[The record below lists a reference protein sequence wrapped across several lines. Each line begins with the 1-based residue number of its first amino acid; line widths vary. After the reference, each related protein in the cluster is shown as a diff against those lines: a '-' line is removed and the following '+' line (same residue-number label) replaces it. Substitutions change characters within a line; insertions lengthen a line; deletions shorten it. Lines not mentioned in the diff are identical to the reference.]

1 MGTAIIIYLYQCI
14 VTYIVNDEEELEE
27 RNTKKKEKEANGERE
42 RERERDLWT
51 YSCAF
56 NLSTAVAQVS
66 PRGWKC

>member
-42 RERERDLWT
+42 RERERETCGPIAAPSIYLLLW
-51 YSCAF
+51 
-56 NLSTAVAQVS
+56 
-66 PRGWKC
+66 RK